1 MIVGKSITRVD
12 APDKVTGRAKFTE
25 DLLKQG
31 ALVAKVLHSNVAHA
45 IVRSIDVTEAEKVPG
60 VLRVFTCFDV
70 PDIPFATAGHPWAI
84 EESHRDV
91 ADRHLLNRHVR
102 YYGDD
107 VAAVVAENE
116 IACDRALRL
125 IKVDYEVLPFVLDA
139 QEAMKDGAPLV
150 HEGFP
155 NNVCGH
161 SEIHLGNVAEA
172 GTKHPLFSTL
182 ISNLRSA
189 TLTKRQVKSSSSAP
203 RRSRRLPGASAP
215 SPWVC
220 PGARCGSSSLISAV
234 ALATN
239 RMLFTSR

>member
-31 ALVAKVLHSNVAHA
+31 ALVAKILHSNVAHA
-45 IVRSIDVTEAEKVPG
+45 MVRSIDVTEAEKVPG

-150 HEGFP
+150 HDGFP

-172 GTKHPLFSTL
+172 IKEEG
-182 ISNLRSA
+182 
-189 TLTKRQVKSSSSAP
+189 LTKIEGWYETPAVQHSHIEPPISYAYEEAGKIVVVSSTQIP
-203 RRSRRLPGASAP
+203 QITRR
-215 SPWVC
+215 V
-220 PGARCGSSSLISAV
+220 
-234 ALATN
+234 
-239 RMLFTSR
+239 